1 MGFAENMREIRMRRN
16 ITQEQLAELLSVSR
30 QTISKWESGQGYP
43 ETEKLLFLAKE
54 LRVSLDYLFSERGH
68 MVRSAAPERVSKA
81 DTYLNC
87 AEVFAHRSTC
97 LKRRYGAVIVKDDA
111 VISTGYN
118 GAPRG
123 MEHCSDLGVCP
134 RMDRGLHM
142 GEGYGVCRAIHAE
155 ANALLNCSRGQTM
168 GADLC
173 LVGVNPQDNSIHAA
187 KPCPLCARMIIQAG
201 IRHVYL
207 RIGEGAGNYLM
218 IPARDLPW
226 VQNTE
231 GESL

>member
-1 MGFAENMREIRMRRN
+1 MGFAENLREIRTRRN
-16 ITQEQLAELLSVSR
+16 ITQEQLAEMLSVSR

-54 LRVSLDYLFSERGH
+54 LRVSLDDLFSERR
-68 MVRSAAPERVSKA
+68 MARSVPSQRISKV

-97 LKRRYGAVIVKDDA
+97 LKRWYGAVIVKDDA

-134 RMDRGLHM
+134 RMDRNLHM
-142 GEGYGVCRAIHAE
+142 GEGYGICRAIHAE
-155 ANALLNCSRGQTM
+155 ANALLNCSRDQTM
-168 GADLC
+168 GADLY
-173 LVGVNPQDNSIHAA
+173 LVGVNPRDRSIHAA
-187 KPCPLCARMIIQAG
+187 KPCPVCARMIIQAG
-201 IRHVYL
+201 IRQVYL
-207 RIGEGAGNYLM
+207 RVGEGAGNYM
-218 IPARDLPW
+218 RIPAKELPW
-226 VQNTE
+226 VQNAE
-231 GESL
+231 GASL